1 MIFVAQHGVG
11 AVTATVVAHEDLGLE
26 TQRRAVRLHL
36 VALALD
42 WRKHRYPRRAAF
54 PARLNIIRSSAAGL
68 RAGAPSVAFPASCSR
83 CGARLVLEVVRPA
96 SAEEAED
103 VARLHAVA

>member
-42 WRKHRYPRRAAF
+42 RRKHR
-54 PARLNIIRSSAAGL
+54 
-68 RAGAPSVAFPASCSR
+68 
-83 CGARLVLEVVRPA
+83 
-96 SAEEAED
+96 
-103 VARLHAVA
+103 